1 MTYTL
6 LIKEQWSH
14 TEVTSL
20 CATLFVLG
28 CLYERDSCLKK
39 LKLLKLLILIAER
52 LDLHSGHWQH
62 LCHQQGCSSKVRT
75 WLW

>member
-20 CATLFVLG
+20 YATLFVLG

-39 LKLLKLLILIAER
+39 LIKRKLLILVAER
-52 LDLHSGHWQH
+52 FALHSGHWQQ
-62 LCHQQGCSSKVRT
+62 LCHQQG
-75 WLW
+75 WQ